1 MPPPAEP
8 HHHRLRRGSNVYH
21 TFEQNQLY
29 LYSHIQHVKHLSVQ
43 LLDECYF
50 QEVEK
55 IKTIGSSY
63 MAASGLSPD
72 RQVSMFLSLQ

>member
-1 MPPPAEP
+1 M
-8 HHHRLRRGSNVYH
+8 
-21 TFEQNQLY
+21 
-29 LYSHIQHVKHLSVQ
+29 Q

-72 RQVSMFLSLQ
+72 RQVSIYEIILKFSLWALKIKQNIGNKCQPMC